1 MTGML
6 VVSGVLLLSVAAAS
20 PSTAPR
26 VPIVAVWSLMTAS
39 HSSDR
44 PDTAMQPPAD
54 AAAYEA
60 VGSGHYIRR
69 VDEDG
74 RVVVLEDGSRWE
86 VDPAVRFKAKEWR
99 PEALI
104 TVRRAPVD
112 GYGYDLTNTDVDEGV
127 FVNYLG
133 R

>member
-1 MTGML
+1 M
-6 VVSGVLLLSVAAAS
+6 LLSVAAAPH
-20 PSTAPR
+20 PSERRVPVVAVRLVVTAPQ
-26 VPIVAVWSLMTAS
+26 P
-39 HSSDR
+39 SSR
-44 PDTAMQPPAD
+44 PDASTQPPAD
-54 AAAYEA
+54 SAAYDA

-104 TVRRAPVD
+104 TVRRAPAD